1 MKTAQQALATVAQ
14 QINTPSS
21 SARAD
26 VNPSHQ
32 RTTTQFS
39 DRSEALAVD
48 LFRVFQLRW
57 PLQMQKAWG
66 TLELMSAARGEYQLH
81 WKGLS
86 ARQISEGIEKLRR
99 AERRFMPEPVEFAR
113 DYCMTTA
120 KELGIPSAP
129 TAWQEACE
137 HSHEIEHHQW
147 SHWIVP
153 KVASLTG
160 WYRIRTGERLHDTR
174 AAFEEHY
181 ATTVERVLNGTDVAD
196 ELKHQALPDYQN
208 IPQAEKQDRYASMLM
223 QQQQQKMGIPKRMSH
238 GDFMSRMRAAL

>member
-1 MKTAQQALATVAQ
+1 M
-14 QINTPSS
+14 
-21 SARAD
+21 SAA
-26 VNPSHQ
+26 NPSQ
-32 RTTTQFS
+32 TRTTTRFS
-39 DRSEALAVD
+39 SKSEALATD
-48 LFRVFQLRW
+48 LFRVFELYW
-57 PLQMQKAWG
+57 PLMMRKAWPSVD
-66 TLELMSAARGEYQLH
+66 LQDVAKGEYQQH
-81 WKGLS
+81 WTGLT
-86 ARQISEGIEKLRR
+86 ARQISDGIEKLRTSDR
-99 AERRFMPEPVEFAR
+99 KFMPNPTEFVR
-113 DYCMTTA
+113 DFCMTTA

-137 HSHEIEHHQW
+137 HSHEIERHQW

-196 ELKHQALPDYQN
+196 ELKHQALPDYEN

-223 QQQQQKMGIPKRMSH
+223 QQQQQKMGIPKRMSRE
-238 GDFMSRMRAAL
+238 DFMSRMRAAL